1 MSGFHRPDTGEFHRG
16 PRPQVVAR
24 PARGNNQHVTD
35 ARDDFVRRLTLE
47 QVDRDIFT
55 GRCHAGAPQRAFGGQ
70 VAAQSLVA
78 AGLTVE
84 DPDRVVHSLHGYF
97 LRPGDPDLPTVFL
110 VDRIRDGRSFAT
122 RRVTGVQR
130 GEAIFSMS
138 ASFHI
143 AGDEGIEH
151 QDRMPPVIAPD
162 DIADRRDTV
171 SGSDRALF
179 AEWENFDIRIVP
191 RDQMELSDYLV
202 AQQRVWF
209 RYRHRLPD
217 DPVSHICVLAYMS
230 DMTLLG
236 SAKAAH
242 PDANP
247 QSASLDHAMWF
258 HRPFRMDDWLLYVED
273 SPSAHGARGFCRGS
287 IFARDGRLIASVT
300 QEGLMRQ
307 RTTTFALK

>member
-1 MSGFHRPDTGEFHRG
+1 MPMIDEILRVEQIETDIYRG
-16 PRPQVVAR
+16 PSYPSVL
-24 PARGNNQHVTD
+24 
-35 ARDDFVRRLTLE
+35 RRT
-47 QVDRDIFT
+47 
-55 GRCHAGAPQRAFGGQ
+55 FGGQ
-70 VAAQSLVA
+70 VAGQALVSA
-78 AGLTVE
+78 TRTVPAE
-84 DPDRVVHSLHGYF
+84 FGVHSLHGYF

-236 SAKAAH
+236 SASAIH
-242 PDANP
+242 RDERV

-258 HRPFRMDDWLLYVED
+258 LRPFRADEWLLYD
-273 SPSAHGARGFCRGS
+273 QTSPSAGHGRALTQ
-287 IFARDGRLIASVT
+287 GRLFDQRGRMVAAVT
-300 QEGLMRQ
+300 QEGLARTISDPAVQGIPMRTEEQ
-307 RTTTFALK
+307 